1 MIHFESFIK
10 TMDTINI
17 DYFKKLDIRIGTIVK
32 AEIPEWSH
40 WVMKLEVDFGEE
52 IGHRIIFSGIMLFY
66 KPEDLEGKQLPFV
79 INLEKKKIGLEGD
92 HSEGMMLMAVAS
104 KKEMGQDPVKVG
116 EEEVDEYPILFDLPE
131 KVSNGTRVM

>member
-1 MIHFESFIK
+1 
-10 TMDTINI
+10 MDTINI
-17 DYFKKLDIRIGTIVK
+17 DYFQKLDIRVGTVVK
-32 AEIPEWSH
+32 AEVPQWSH